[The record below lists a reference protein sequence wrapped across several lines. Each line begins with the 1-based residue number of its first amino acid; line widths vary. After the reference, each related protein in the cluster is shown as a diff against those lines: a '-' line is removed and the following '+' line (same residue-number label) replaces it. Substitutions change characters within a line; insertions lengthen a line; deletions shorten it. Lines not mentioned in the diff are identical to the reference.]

1 MKRSPGSAV
10 FKDRV
15 EDGEQLAHAGHQS
28 HHLRFAP
35 GAQSLVELLDGRV
48 EARGHQGSH
57 VQNLPHSL
65 SPTPY
70 RPTPVQRA
78 RVSVERSDTHQGCQL
93 LGIKLSTTQ
102 LGQLCKE
109 GPSEDRTYPWHALLE
124 QLLVLAPDGAGSD
137 RLVEVPISARELF
150 FEPSDMCLDSLSLNG
165 LAGHHTETI
174 LLGSEH
180 FYDLAP

>member
-1 MKRSPGSAV
+1 MKRPPGSAV

-15 EDGEQLAHAGHQS
+15 EDGEQLAHAGHQR

-35 GAQSLVELLDGRV
+35 GAHSLVELLDGRV
-48 EARGHQGSH
+48 EARGHQCSH

-70 RPTPVQRA
+70 RATTPQRA

-102 LGQLCKE
+102 LGQLLCKE
-109 GPSEDRTYPWHALLE
+109 GPSEHRAYPWHALE
-124 QLLVLAPDGAGSD
+124 QLLVLTPDGVGSD
-137 RLVEVPISARELF
+137 RLVEVPI
-150 FEPSDMCLDSLSLNG
+150 G
-165 LAGHHTETI
+165 
-174 LLGSEH
+174 
-180 FYDLAP
+180 